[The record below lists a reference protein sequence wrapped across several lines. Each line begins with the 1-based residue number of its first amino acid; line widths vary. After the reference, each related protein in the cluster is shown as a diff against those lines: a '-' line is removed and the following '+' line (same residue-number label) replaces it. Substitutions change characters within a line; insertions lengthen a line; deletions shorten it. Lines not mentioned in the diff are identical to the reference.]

1 LVFIAKQGGLGVPR
15 AGGGEKEDGTIN
27 CGESGEGE
35 EMEAVGRRLSERRRK
50 ENVSPCVDTLI

>member
-27 CGESGEGE
+27 TGRGETVRVTKNGKFFS
-35 EMEAVGRRLSERRRK
+35 L
-50 ENVSPCVDTLI
+50 LIL